1 MGDAGGVSR
10 VRLSRMAKNPKD
22 PLATGPSYSER
33 DDNPP
38 WFKPI
43 MFGLMLLGLAWILVY
58 YISAS
63 MWPIP
68 TIGAWNIAVGFGIMF
83 VGFLM
88 TTRWK

>member
-1 MGDAGGVSR
+1 
-10 VRLSRMAKNPKD
+10 MAKQSKTSGSSSN
-22 PLATGPSYSER
+22 SYEESS
-33 DDNPP
+33 DNPA

-43 MFGLMLLGLAWILVY
+43 MFGLMLCGLAWILTY
-58 YISAS
+58 YISGTGL
-63 MWPIP
+63 PIP